1 MESVEIMTRNV
12 SPPARPE
19 DGRLRWRSRRGMLE
33 LELALAPF
41 LEQRLATLDSDDR
54 QRYARLLEQ
63 DDWDILE
70 WLQGR
75 GVPADADL
83 AAIVGQI
90 QAANPGL

>member
-1 MESVEIMTRNV
+1 MESVEIMTRDA
-12 SPPARPE
+12 SPPPRLE

-41 LEQRLATLDSDDR
+41 LEQRLATLSGEDR

-63 DDWDILE
+63 DDWDIFE